1 MPTRSRVTAAKANCR
16 SYCSARSNDAKHR
29 AKLHCLCGE
38 VQFTSHLE
46 GFPRIII
53 NLSLCRAAQFLEGGH
68 EKSLSRR
75 SRRCR
80 SRKRRERK
88 RSGLSVATYQHER
101 AVRGRRTD
109 GHDHA
114 HRGPAHVNAA
124 PPPKTRPLTAN
135 PRECRRFSHTWKSHR
150 GDRTGWLGWE
160 DSNLGIA
167 VDMMDNARA
176 LPTCSRRSSQAC
188 CDATTKVPDLMK
200 TQCRHDQSMCHGG
213 SPISARVMRIGA
225 HSTGF

>member
-1 MPTRSRVTAAKANCR
+1 MHRV
-16 SYCSARSNDAKHR
+16 
-29 AKLHCLCGE
+29 KLHCLCGE

-80 SRKRRERK
+80 SRKRRELK
-88 RSGLSVATYQHER
+88 RSGLSVAIYQHER

-124 PPPKTRPLTAN
+124 PP
-135 PRECRRFSHTWKSHR
+135 EHH
-150 GDRTGWLGWE
+150 
-160 DSNLGIA
+160 
-167 VDMMDNARA
+167 
-176 LPTCSRRSSQAC
+176 
-188 CDATTKVPDLMK
+188 
-200 TQCRHDQSMCHGG
+200 H
-213 SPISARVMRIGA
+213 
-225 HSTGF
+225 